1 MKKSVLL
8 WITVAVICCTAI
20 VGNTVAWLVGRA
32 EVNNTFV
39 AGDIA
44 ISLTETTGNTYPLIP
59 GTAVAKD
66 PKVTVHRGSEAC
78 WLFVKV
84 NESADLDTYIS
95 YTPADGWT
103 ALQDGV
109 YYRVQ
114 SAATADVTYS
124 FLQNDQVTVKENLT
138 EAQMSALKASGAYPT
153 LKLTA
158 YAVQQS
164 GIATVEQAWEQ
175 AAKLS

>member
-1 MKKSVLL
+1 MKKNVLL
-8 WITVAVICCTAI
+8 LIAIVAICCGCI
-20 VGNTVAWLVGRA
+20 VGSTVTWLVGRA
-32 EVNNTFV
+32 EVDNTFI

-44 ISLTETTGNTYPLIP
+44 ITLKETTGKTYPLIP
-59 GTAVAKD
+59 GTTVAKD
-66 PKVTVHRGSEAC
+66 PKVTVHNGSEAC

-84 NESADLDTYIS
+84 EESADLDTYIS

-114 SAATADVTYS
+114 NAVTADVTYS
-124 FLQNDQVTVKENLT
+124 ILRGDQVSVKETLT
-138 EAQMSALKASGAYPT
+138 EAQMNAIRASGAYPT

-164 GIATVEQAWEQ
+164 GIANVEQAWEQ
-175 AAKLS
+175 AKKLS